1 MSLTIDQELQSGI
14 AAHNKGKLQEAE
26 RIYRFILQ
34 SQPKNPDANH
44 NLGVL
49 IVSLNNS
56 ESALPLFK
64 AALDSNPKIEKFWV
78 SYINALINENQLQG
92 AKLAIN
98 KAKKAGFKGEKFD
111 VLRAQLTRS
120 PKEKLTPL
128 QAPPQAEID
137 SMIANYQSGQFEVA
151 GDMALSLTE
160 KFPDHSLSWKVL
172 AAVCKQ
178 VGEVDGAL
186 AANKNSVRLDPNDAE
201 AQANLG
207 AILIDLEQFEEAE
220 ESLRQAIKISP
231 DFAGAH
237 CNLGAAMKELGRL
250 EEAEESLRQAIKISP
265 DFAEAHCNLGNTL
278 TALKQFDSAV
288 VSYNNAISINK
299 DFQQAIGDLGIVLM
313 KKGEHNKGLNS
324 LRRAWGAI
332 SFDTKK
338 GFSLK

>member
-1 MSLTIDQELQSGI
+1 MSLTIDQELQNGVD
-14 AAHNKGKLQEAE
+14 AHNEGNLQEAE
-26 RIYRFILQ
+26 RIYRSILQ

-44 NLGVL
+44 NLGIL
-49 IVSLNNS
+49 IVASNKP

-64 AALDSNPKIEKFWV
+64 TALDSNPKIEKFWV
-78 SYINALINENQLQG
+78 GYINALINANQLQG
-92 AKLAIN
+92 AKLAIQ
-98 KAKKAGFKGEKFD
+98 KAKKAGFEGEEFD
-111 VLRAQLTRS
+111 ALRIQMTQG
-120 PKEKLTPL
+120 KLAPL
-128 QAPPQAEID
+128 KAPPQAEID
-137 SMIANYQSGQFEVA
+137 SMIAHYQSGQFEVA

-160 KFPDHSLSWKVL
+160 KFPDYPLGWKVL
-172 AAVCKQ
+172 AAVFKQ
-178 VGEVDGAL
+178 VGKVDGAL
-186 AANKNSVRLDPNDAE
+186 AANRNAVRLDPNDAE
-201 AQANLG
+201 AHGNLG
-207 AILIDLEQFEEAE
+207 AILHDLGQFEEAE

-237 CNLGAAMKELGRL
+237 CNLGAAMKELGRFK
-250 EEAEESLRQAIKISP
+250 EAEESLRQAIKISP

-332 SFDTKK
+332 SFDTKN